1 MYTILMLNQKG
12 GVGKTTIADELS
24 FALERRGKT
33 VAFVTT
39 DPQGGSVH
47 EVCDDPD
54 FAEECDFQVVDTA
67 GVLVGGVNDWCRA
80 ANLILVPMLPSTRD
94 MEPTLRTLDIVRESG
109 TGAKAYVIVN
119 NFYAYGT
126 LDLDTGE
133 LTRCIFCGLCRHGIG
148 EVAVPAD
155 VADPLLHLI
164 VQDVVEY
171 LRVVPCSIVCLTLR
185 VEELAVTDLFLEERR
200 VDDAHLHERIR
211 TELVVKAGDGGEHGF
226 LLLIAHRVVTG
237 DYRFSNMPRSP
248 FLDFFH
254 AAHFHAVN
262 SAPVSSSGV
271 YGSQPFFRYRSKSKE
286 FLCKRFQL
294 RLSTI

>member
-126 LDLDTGE
+126 LDRQL
-133 LTRCIFCGLCRHGIG
+133 
-148 EVAVPAD
+148 
-155 VADPLLHLI
+155 
-164 VQDVVEY
+164 VEY
-171 LRVVPCSIVCLTLR
+171 LEGEEVPIIAKIPR
-185 VEELAVTDLFLEERR
+185 AVALSRAAAR
-200 VDDAHLHERIR
+200 PHR
-211 TELVVKAGDGGEHGF
+211 TRSWRA
-226 LLLIAHRVVTG
+226 R
-237 DYRFSNMPRSP
+237 RSP
-248 FLDFFH
+248 S
-254 AAHFHAVN
+254 ARWRISRRKVPASTRRTRWN
-262 SAPVSSSGV
+262 SRKSVSSSRL
-271 YGSQPFFRYRSKSKE
+271 GSTK
-286 FLCKRFQL
+286 KRN
-294 RLSTI
+294 STASRRGRA

>member
-94 MEPTLRTLDIVRESG
+94 MEPTLRTLDIVHESG

-126 LDLDTGE
+126 LDRQL
-133 LTRCIFCGLCRHGIG
+133 
-148 EVAVPAD
+148 
-155 VADPLLHLI
+155 
-164 VQDVVEY
+164 VEY
-171 LRVVPCSIVCLTLR
+171 LEGEEVPIIAKIPRAVALSRAAAAGVSVAEYDPKSHVVASIELLADSVLN
-185 VEELAVTDLFLEERR
+185 EEE
-200 VDDAHLHERIR
+200 
-211 TELVVKAGDGGEHGF
+211 KNNG
-226 LLLIAHRVVTG
+226 
-237 DYRFSNMPRSP
+237 
-248 FLDFFH
+248 
-254 AAHFHAVN
+254 
-262 SAPVSSSGV
+262 
-271 YGSQPFFRYRSKSKE
+271 
-286 FLCKRFQL
+286 
-294 RLSTI
+294 

>member
-1 MYTILMLNQKG
+1 MAEEEKQEQYVVLARKYRPQNFEDLLGQDALVQTLTNAINNNRLHHAYILTG
-12 GVGKTTIADELS
+12 IRGVGKTTIADELS

-126 LDLDTGE
+126 LDRQL
-133 LTRCIFCGLCRHGIG
+133 
-148 EVAVPAD
+148 
-155 VADPLLHLI
+155 
-164 VQDVVEY
+164 VEY
-171 LRVVPCSIVCLTLR
+171 LEGEEVPIIAKIPRAVALSRAAAAGVSVADYDPKSHVVAPIELLADSVLN
-185 VEELAVTDLFLEERR
+185 EEE
-200 VDDAHLHERIR
+200 
-211 TELVVKAGDGGEHGF
+211 KNNG
-226 LLLIAHRVVTG
+226 
-237 DYRFSNMPRSP
+237 
-248 FLDFFH
+248 
-254 AAHFHAVN
+254 
-262 SAPVSSSGV
+262 
-271 YGSQPFFRYRSKSKE
+271 
-286 FLCKRFQL
+286 
-294 RLSTI
+294 